1 MGGQIHK
8 QGHWRL
14 LWIAAFAALCAVIG
28 LSGWLYVQ
36 RATEQLLEEEARLD
50 AQDWSDYLSRNLH
63 DLPAITRGEAPSLH
77 SISILQQAQQM
88 GGVYLFRIY
97 DAEGRLKLRSDD
109 FYNRLGYNQPIEK
122 IDRQLAAALRHGK
135 AATFLYEGQVVGDPE
150 YFASTILPV
159 KDGQRVAG
167 WLAIH
172 GDQSARRALFLATA
186 AKVSLAVGTLLSIAP
201 LFGFWYRTRQI
212 NRAER
217 RIEHLEQRDPATGLA
232 NRGAFMK
239 QVGERLAAT
248 KTDGAL
254 SALIKVEL
262 TGLETIDRNL
272 GHEAANY
279 AVAMLARRLVA
290 MLPQDHMVARLDH
303 WRLAVL
309 ATGIADP
316 IDVLRLAKEIAAEL
330 GAPVDFQGQR
340 LTVQALAGIA
350 LAPIDGA
357 TAAELARSA
366 RLALDLCREP
376 GSPGYG
382 FFNPQIV
389 QASGRRMEVQRAL
402 NDAMAAQS
410 FRLEFQPVFKIK
422 SGELVGFE
430 ALMRLEDPQL
440 GPISPAE
447 FIPAAEQS
455 GLISRLGAWCLEE
468 ACRVAA
474 GWPAH
479 LVVAVNLSPVQFYSG
494 TLIADV
500 HHALDLAKF
509 PAYRLEVEITEGTLL
524 RESEVVLEQLR
535 ILREMGVAVV
545 LDDFGTGYSSLS
557 YLWKFPFSKIKIDR
571 SFVAALD
578 TAASARGIMR
588 SIVRLGRALGLS
600 VTAEGIETSKQL
612 TALRELGCEFAQ
624 GYLLGRPARV
634 EDVAAIVLRNFAQA
648 LPRRGP
654 DAPADDASAPVLA
667 AKRIPG

>member
-1 MGGQIHK
+1 MVGQFHR

-14 LWIAAFAALCAVIG
+14 VWIAAFAALCAVIG

-36 RATEQLLEEEARLD
+36 HATEQLLEEEARLD
-50 AQDWSDYLSRNLH
+50 AQDWSGYLSRNLH
-63 DLPAITRGEAPSLH
+63 DLSAIARGETPSLH
-77 SISILQQAQQM
+77 SISILEQARQM
-88 GGVYLFRIY
+88 GGLYLFRVY

-109 FYNRLGYNQPIEK
+109 FYNRLGFNQPIEK
-122 IDRQLAAALRHGK
+122 IDRQLAAAMRHGE
-135 AATFLYEGQVVGDPE
+135 AATFLYEGEVVGDPE

-159 KDGQRVAG
+159 KDGERIAG
-167 WLAIH
+167 WLVIH
-172 GDQSARRALFLATA
+172 DDQSERRALFLATA
-186 AKVSLAVGTLLSIAP
+186 AKLSVAVGALLSLAP

-217 RIEHLEQRDPATGLA
+217 RIEHLEQRDSVTGLA
-232 NRGAFMK
+232 NRGVFMK
-239 QVGERLAAT
+239 QIGERLAAT
-248 KTDGAL
+248 KNDGAL
-254 SALIKVEL
+254 SALIKIEL
-262 TGLETIDRNL
+262 SGLETIDQSL
-272 GHEAANY
+272 GHEAANH
-279 AVAMLARRLVA
+279 AVATLARRLVA
-290 MLPQDHMVARLDH
+290 MLPPDRMVARLDH

-309 ATGIADP
+309 VTGIADP
-316 IDVLRLAKEIAAEL
+316 IDILRLAKEIASEL
-330 GAPVDFQGQR
+330 GAPVDWQGQR

-350 LAPIDGA
+350 LAPVDGA
-357 TAAELARSA
+357 TAEELSRSA
-366 RLALDLCREP
+366 RLALDLCKEP
-376 GSPGYG
+376 GSPGYS

-389 QASGRRMEVQRAL
+389 QVSKRRMEIQRVL
-402 NDAMAAQS
+402 NDAVAAQS

-422 SGELVGFE
+422 SGELAGFE

-479 LVVAVNLSPVQFYSG
+479 LVVAVNLSPAQFYSG

-509 PAYRLEVEITEGTLL
+509 PGYRLEVEITEGTLL

-571 SFVAALD
+571 AFVAALD

-600 VTAEGIETSKQL
+600 VTAEGIETAKQL

-648 LPRRGP
+648 LPRRGH
-654 DAPADDASAPVLA
+654 DADDASAPVLA
-667 AKRIPG
+667 AKGIPG